1 MDEKESENHALQEQI
16 SRQKAYQDRIELEKD
31 TLRRDNEAE
40 VKRLESVISS
50 KDEEISFLRR
60 KLSQPKSH
68 DEIAPWIE
76 ANFSDRL
83 ILHPKA
89 VELLGEKSAKSV
101 SVELICDALDFL
113 STDYWDR
120 RYQRI
125 SSDEMFTRCSQKY
138 GRPFEV
144 KPTGKTTIE
153 FTPGEYKIK
162 YYVNAQGRVIDS
174 DLDYHLGVGND
185 PENLLRIYFLHDD
198 EKQLVVVGSLPHHLR
213 AVTIK

>member
-1 MDEKESENHALQEQI
+1 MEVSAKE
-16 SRQKAYQDRIELEKD
+16 RQR
-31 TLRRDNEAE
+31 AE
-40 VKRLESVISS
+40 RFLAD
-50 KDEEISFLRR
+50 KDEDIAYLKR
-60 KLSQPKSH
+60 KLSQPTDHSQ
-68 DEIAPWIE
+68 IAAWVE
-76 ANFSDRL
+76 HNFAGRL

-89 VELLGEKSAKSV
+89 KALLEDKSARSI

-113 STDYWDR
+113 ATDYWDR
-120 RYQRI
+120 RYARI
-125 SSDEMFTRCSQKY
+125 TTEEVNNRCSEKY

-153 FTPGEYKIK
+153 FTPSEYKIK
-162 YYVNAQGRVIDS
+162 YYANAQGRVVDS

-198 EKQLVVVGSLPHHLR
+198 EKKLIVVGSLPHHLR